1 MIALVN
7 AVLLVGSFQAADTTV
22 EVRRGER
29 VVIEQ
34 VVGELSISGWDRDAV
49 EVRTAAGEPAVSVR
63 RSGADVNIVDAE
75 ARGRRRS
82 TNASLQVP
90 RWIDLEIGSRS
101 LDVSVTGISGA
112 VRVGNLSGQV
122 RIQDV
127 DGPVDVRSV
136 RGEIMITD
144 ARAPVRASS
153 QSDDVTL
160 LRISGPLE
168 AHSGDGDVVLRDIDA
183 QTVRVEAQDGD
194 VVFSGSIAPGGDYAF
209 FVHDGDATIA
219 LPATA
224 SARVSVST
232 FDGEFESDFTVRVE
246 RFSSG
251 REFDFTLGDG
261 DARIQIEVFDG
272 EIRLLQR

>member
-1 MIALVN
+1 MSAL
-7 AVLLVGSFQAADTTV
+7 AYAALLVGALQAADTAV
-22 EVRRGER
+22 EVRRGDR

-34 VVGELSISGWDRDAV
+34 VIGEISITSWDRDAV
-49 EVRTAAGEPAVSVR
+49 EVRTDPAEPAIALR
-63 RSGADVNIVDAE
+63 RSGADVHIVDAE
-75 ARGRRRS
+75 ARGRRRA
-82 TNASLQVP
+82 TQASLTVP

-101 LDVSVTGISGA
+101 LDVSVSGLSGA
-112 VRVGNLSGQV
+112 IRVGNLSGEV

-136 RGEIMITD
+136 RGEIVITD
-144 ARAPVRASS
+144 ARAAVRASS

-160 LRISGPLE
+160 LRISGPVE
-168 AHSGDGDVVLRDIDA
+168 AHSGDGDVVLQDIDA

-194 VVFSGSIAPGGDYAF
+194 VVFSGSIAPGGDYGF

-219 LPATA
+219 LPAAT

-251 REFDFTLGDG
+251 REFDFTLGSG